1 MERMDLRV
9 CPVFL
14 ARWVPEVS
22 LVPEVSTVFRDPL
35 VFLALRDL
43 LVLKET
49 RDQQDPQDHPD

>member
-1 MERMDLRV
+1 VERMDLRV

-22 LVPEVSTVFRDPL
+22 RVPEVSTVFRDPL

>member
-1 MERMDLRV
+1 MDLRV

-22 LVPEVSTVFRDPL
+22 RVLEVSTVFRDPL

>member
-1 MERMDLRV
+1 MDLRV

-22 LVPEVSTVFRDPL
+22 RVPEVSTVFRDPL

-49 RDQQDPQDHPD
+49 RDQQDPQDHRD

>member
-1 MERMDLRV
+1 MDLRV

-14 ARWVPEVS
+14 ARWVPEVFRV
-22 LVPEVSTVFRDPL
+22 LEVSTVFLDPL

>member
-1 MERMDLRV
+1 MDLRV

>member
-22 LVPEVSTVFRDPL
+22 RVLEVSTVFPDPL

-49 RDQQDPQDHPD
+49 RDQQDPQDHRD